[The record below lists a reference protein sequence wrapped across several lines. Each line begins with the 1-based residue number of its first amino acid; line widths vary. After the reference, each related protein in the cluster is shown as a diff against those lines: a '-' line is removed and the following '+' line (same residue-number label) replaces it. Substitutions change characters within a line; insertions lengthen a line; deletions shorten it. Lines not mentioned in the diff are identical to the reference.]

1 MRGVGRSDNEGC
13 MVGRSDNEGWGGG
26 VTMRGVGR
34 SDNEGGG
41 EK

>member
-1 MRGVGRSDNEGC
+1 MRG
-13 MVGRSDNEGWGGG
+13 VGRSDNEGWGGG

-41 EK
+41 EE